1 MMDSNNFSD
10 SDASGTSNGRRE
22 ESVTEILNTV
32 PDENNFTDST
42 SQTIIPFGDSIEEV
56 DMDIEEEEG
65 QYTPVVNVEV
75 ESQQKD
81 PALSQ
86 SSELTTSV
94 SMLEKSKEDPQQ
106 DQENG
111 HAIIQNVITG
121 AKRARITYDDQQP
134 SVHVVYKSL
143 TRESKKKLM
152 QLMQHWSEWE
162 AWSQS
167 SSDVS
172 PEEVFESGEET
183 YFPAL
188 SLRSGR
194 SSTVSFWLDNKRR
207 KEEINDIQLEN
218 ESVPLYDRGYTLG
231 STSLDGSANSNWIE
245 TLDTSRCFNCGSYS
259 HMLKECPRPRNRFAI
274 SNARRLHGSKRNQPS
289 GPRVQLRY
297 YQKSS
302 GKIDDI
308 KPGVLGTEAKEFLG
322 IGESDPPPWLHR
334 TQEQGHPRGYLEGAE
349 DEDQPSGITIF
360 SEEEETK
367 EEYEEGELSE
377 KAEPETPLRKMAA
390 EFPGINAPSP
400 ANADQR
406 LWAVHSGGFSGS
418 DTFKH
423 HRYSRSNH
431 LSESHGGRCHERW
444 FEDYRDD
451 RLPSSDARG
460 YYSPRYSPSGQYP
473 APKRSLSDRE
483 CGSPLLYKNSTNP
496 FTYPPPPP
504 PPPGTTRQSSYHSPT
519 TSVERWNHYSSY
531 NGITSSSVSPQQT
544 RDRHDHHFRNH
555 SRR

>member
-1 MMDSNNFSD
+1 MMDSNNFTD
-10 SDASGTSNGRRE
+10 PDTSGTSNGRGE
-22 ESVTEILNTV
+22 ENVPELLNTV
-32 PDENNFTDST
+32 PDENNLTEST
-42 SQTIIPFGDSIEEV
+42 SQTTIPIGDSIEEV

-65 QYTPVVNVEV
+65 QYSPIVNVEV
-75 ESQQKD
+75 EAQQKD
-81 PALSQ
+81 SALSQ

-94 SMLEKSKEDPQQ
+94 TMLEKEDPQQ

-162 AWSQS
+162 AQRQS

-172 PEEVFESGEET
+172 SEEAFESGEET

-194 SSTVSFWLDNKRR
+194 SSTVSFWLDNMKR

-231 STSLDGSANSNWIE
+231 STSLDGSTNSNWIE
-245 TLDTSRCFNCGSYS
+245 TPDTSRCFNCGSYS
-259 HMLKECPRPRNRFAI
+259 HMLRECPRPRNRYAI

-289 GPRVQLRY
+289 GPRVQIRY

-302 GKIDDI
+302 GKIDDDI
-308 KPGVLGTEAKEFLG
+308 KPGVLGTEAKESLG
-322 IGESDPPPWLHR
+322 IRESDPLPWLHR
-334 TQEQGHPRGYLEGAE
+334 TQEPGHPPGYLEGAE

-360 SEEEETK
+360 SEEEEIK
-367 EEYEEGELSE
+367 EEYEEGELPE

-390 EFPGINAPSP
+390 EFSGINAPSP
-400 ANADQR
+400 ANANQR
-406 LWAVHSGGFSGS
+406 LWAVHSGGFPGS
-418 DTFKH
+418 YPSKH
-423 HRYSRSNH
+423 HRFSRSSH
-431 LSESHGGRCHERW
+431 SSESHGGRSHERW
-444 FEDYRDD
+444 SEDHRDN
-451 RLPSSDARG
+451 RLPSSDTGG
-460 YYSPRYSPSGQYP
+460 YYSPRYSPYGQHP
-473 APKRSLSDRE
+473 ALNRSLSDRE
-483 CGSPLLYKNSTNP
+483 RGTPLPDKNSANP

-504 PPPGTTRQSSYHSPT
+504 PPGTTRHSSYHSPT
-519 TSVERWNHYSSY
+519 TSGEHWKNYSSY
-531 NGITSSSVSPQQT
+531 NGITSPSVSSQQA